1 MKNNLF
7 FYWDGPNTPNLISL
21 LREIIFLHSD
31 NGTKYE
37 PIFLNDNNI
46 SEFIVL
52 PKHYDKLIYAH
63 KADYIRVAIVNKF
76 GGVYIDSDT
85 LLKPDF
91 YKMYDLF
98 SKKDGFFVRTIEGHI
113 CNGIFGS
120 KKNTPFLNDW
130 QEIAK
135 NKIEKNKGKLGWTDI
150 GSQIINYEI
159 ERSKL
164 SQYQILNGVETVYP
178 VYWKDCVKE
187 FIQKPESNI
196 KKIQKQFQPA
206 IVLVNSVYKEI
217 SNLSREE
224 IIYMK
229 NPLGLLLRQTLG
241 EENENKF

>member
-1 MKNNLF
+1 
-7 FYWDGPNTPNLISL
+7 
-21 LREIIFLHSD
+21 
-31 NGTKYE
+31 
-37 PIFLNDNNI
+37 
-46 SEFIVL
+46 
-52 PKHYDKLIYAH
+52 
-63 KADYIRVAIVNKF
+63 
-76 GGVYIDSDT
+76 
-85 LLKPDF
+85 
-91 YKMYDLF
+91 LF
-98 SKKDGFFVRTIEGHI
+98 SKKDGFFVRTLEGHI

-159 ERSKL
+159 EKSKL

-241 EENENKF
+241 KENENKF